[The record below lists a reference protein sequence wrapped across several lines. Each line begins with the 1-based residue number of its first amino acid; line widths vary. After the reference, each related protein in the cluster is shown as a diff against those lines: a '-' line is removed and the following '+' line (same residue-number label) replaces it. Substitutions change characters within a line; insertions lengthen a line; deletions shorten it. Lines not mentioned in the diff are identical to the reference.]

1 MKLNLKN
8 NALIDLLAR
17 AGWTGAATGAALLIA
32 DGAARGVT
40 HISIPEYKAAGLAA
54 AAAALTALKTVVS
67 NYLNTHQ
74 SLKSQV
80 AALQAQVNANA
91 ETGLKAGPL
100 PPAA

>member
-91 ETGLKAGPL
+91 AVALPAGPL

>member
-80 AALQAQVNANA
+80 EALSKQLNAQSGNV
-91 ETGLKAGPL
+91 
-100 PPAA
+100 PPAAPPVA